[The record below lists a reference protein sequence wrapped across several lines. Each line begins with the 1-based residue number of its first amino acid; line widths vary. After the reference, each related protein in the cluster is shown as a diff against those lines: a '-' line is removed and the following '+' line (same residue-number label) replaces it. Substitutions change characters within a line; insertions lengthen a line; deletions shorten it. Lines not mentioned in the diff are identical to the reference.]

1 MTRLFTTLL
10 ALTAS
15 LGGAHAAPATEH
27 HHGDT
32 PSCIDTTNAALL
44 AENWGW
50 MVASWTLNVTKSR
63 ELLLSSIAEV
73 GFTDYSDSIR
83 DVESLGCTN
92 GPEPLDDSREAFE
105 ADQQVLP
112 PFVFNVQ
119 KVWHS
124 CDTVTFLWESPATK
138 ETGQRSRGIVL
149 LEVVESTVGPA
160 PRSPTHVIQ
169 TAYSEFNTV
178 PFLVNGG
185 VFVPKN
191 CSAAAPTIPN

>member
-10 ALTAS
+10 ALTAA
-15 LGGAHAAPATEH
+15 LGNSVLAAPSAEH

-32 PSCIDTTNAALL
+32 PACIDTTNAELL

-50 MVASWTLNVTKSR
+50 MVASWTLNVTKSK

-92 GPEPLDDSREAFE
+92 GPEPLDDSREKFE
-105 ADQQVLP
+105 LDQQVLP
-112 PFVFNVQ
+112 PFVFNVE

-124 CDTVTFLWESPATK
+124 CDTVTFLWESPATE

-149 LEVVESTVGPA
+149 LEVVPSTVGK
-160 PRSPTHVIQ
+160 SPSHVIQ

-178 PFLVNGG
+178 PFLVNNG
-185 VFVPKN
+185 VFTPKN
-191 CSAAAPTIPN
+191 CSAASPPIPRR